1 MKKVIF
7 AFLIVFTNHALAQID
22 ISQVNELAKVF
33 QENLKDG
40 LDLTPFD
47 SISNQNNQIEQIN
60 AFVDM
65 SKAKGMVAQISALR
79 IIDQKVSRS
88 KKILSKSEIL
98 TIIFD
103 SYKNQIPQLKKSYRN
118 YIEAKI

>member
-103 SYKNQIPQLKKSYRN
+103 SYKNQIPQLKKSYRS
-118 YIEAKI
+118 EEVV